1 MPLWVNRF
9 MGGTLGMTGEQR
21 ALYLLLLM
29 TQWASGPLPEDFNE
43 IAELLG
49 YNEKTFKR
57 LWPKVSKKFT
67 ATDTGLINIT
77 LEEIRSE
84 SQARHSKNSERAA
97 AAAAARWGKSKSN
110 GKAVLRVVPGGMLGA
125 SAEQCSEHSL
135 EDKT

>member
-43 IAELLG
+43 IAELVG

-57 LWPKVSKKFT
+57 LWPKVSKKFK
-67 ATDTGLINIT
+67 ATDAGLVNMT
-77 LEEIRSE
+77 LEEIRAESE
-84 SQARHSKNSERAA
+84 KRHAMNSERAA
-97 AAAAARWGKSKSN
+97 AAAAARWGKPKASAKSM
-110 GKAVLRVVPGGMLGA
+110 LRVVPGGMLGA
-125 SAEQCSEHSL
+125 SAEQCSEHSSKD
-135 EDKT
+135 EK